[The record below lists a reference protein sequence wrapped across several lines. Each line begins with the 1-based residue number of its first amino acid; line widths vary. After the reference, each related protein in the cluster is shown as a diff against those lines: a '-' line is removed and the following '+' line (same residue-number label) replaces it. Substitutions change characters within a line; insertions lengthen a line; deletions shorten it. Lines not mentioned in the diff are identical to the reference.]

1 MNDLKELLDLA
12 AGEDRLPQ
20 LDPAADVRR
29 GETAVRRRTTAA
41 VLAGTGIAA
50 AAAVAA
56 ITLTGPDATVAEDI
70 EPAAP
75 PAASKL
81 PADDDA
87 YAFEVEAPGALDHGG
102 GPYELDLPEF
112 SLRSGPGP
120 AGEEIQHRG
129 RAFTVVERADGSGL
143 VWVPTRESEQPGF
156 LVMAF
161 ESDNDLTAVQKV
173 KILDSVGVGVLA
185 EPE

>member
-12 AGEDRLPQ
+12 AGGDRHPH

-29 GETAVRRRTTAA
+29 GETAVRRRTTAT

-56 ITLTGPDATVAEDI
+56 LTLTGPDATVVEDV

-75 PAASKL
+75 PAASPV

-87 YAFEVEAPGALDHGG
+87 YEFQVEAPGALDHDGG
-102 GPYELDLPEF
+102 LYKLELPEF
-112 SLRSGPGP
+112 SFRSEPGP
-120 AGEEIQHRG
+120 AGEEIRHGART
-129 RAFTVVERADGSGL
+129 FTVVERADGSGV
-143 VWVPTRESEQPGF
+143 VWVATRESEQPGF
-156 LVMAF
+156 LVMDF
-161 ESDNDLTAVQKV
+161 KSDSDLTAVQKV
-173 KILDSVGVGVLA
+173 KVLDSIGVGILA

>member
-12 AGEDRLPQ
+12 AGEGRHPH

-29 GETAVRRRTTAA
+29 GETAVRRRTTAT

-56 ITLTGPDATVAEDI
+56 MTLTGPDATVAEDI
-70 EPAAP
+70 EPAGP
-75 PAASKL
+75 PAASPL

-87 YAFEVEAPGALDHGG
+87 YAFQVEAPGPLHSGG
-102 GPYELDLPEF
+102 DLYNLELPEF
-112 SLRSGPGP
+112 SFRSEPGP
-120 AGEEIQHRG
+120 AGEEIQHGG
-129 RAFTVVERADGSGL
+129 RTFTVVERADGSGV

-156 LVMAF
+156 LVMDF
-161 ESDNDLTAVQKV
+161 ESDNDLTAAQKV
-173 KILDSVGVGVLA
+173 KVLDSIGVGILA